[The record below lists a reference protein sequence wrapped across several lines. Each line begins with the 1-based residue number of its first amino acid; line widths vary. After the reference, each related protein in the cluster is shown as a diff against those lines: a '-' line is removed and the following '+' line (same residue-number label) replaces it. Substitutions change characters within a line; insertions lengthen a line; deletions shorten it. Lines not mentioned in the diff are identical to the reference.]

1 MTVALPIELYF
12 TSENGSDFAATDQ
25 CLTVDATVREEGK
38 TMKGLAGIKAWRMDA
53 AQKYQH
59 TVVPLAVT
67 TRDGKVV
74 VSGKVSGNFPDSP
87 ITLDHTFE
95 LAGDPI
101 LSLVIGYG
109 EGTSF
114 EGAAQG
120 GLMDAAPW

>member
-1 MTVALPIELYF
+1 MRVALPAPIELYF
-12 TSENGSDFAATDQ
+12 TSENGSDFAATNQ

-38 TMKGLAGIKAWRMDA
+38 TMKGLAGINAWRTEA

-87 ITLDHTFE
+87 IALDHTFE
-95 LAGDPI
+95 LAGDRI
-101 LSLVIGYG
+101 LSLVI
-109 EGTSF
+109 S
-114 EGAAQG
+114 
-120 GLMDAAPW
+120 